1 MPPNHT
7 GRAGRNWLLLG
18 VTAGLLLV
26 DRVTKLIAIETL
38 ADEPATDYMGGF
50 LRLIY
55 QENHGAMLSL
65 GAGLPE
71 SIRFLFFT
79 VLVALVLVALLL
91 FVLLKRTLA
100 LKDSLAAALVIG
112 GGLGNVIDRI
122 LYNGAVLD
130 FLNIGV
136 GDLRTGVFNVADVA
150 ILAGALVYLFAP
162 RPPDP
167 PAGGKEESPAL
178 PPGTGEGP

>member
-1 MPPNHT
+1 MAASFIDR
-7 GRAGRNWLLLG
+7 GRRNWLLLG
-18 VTAGLLLV
+18 VTGGLLVV
-26 DRVTKLIAIETL
+26 DRAAKLIAIEVL
-38 ADEPATDYMGGF
+38 ADQPAENYLGGF

-100 LKDSLAAALVIG
+100 LKDAIAAALVIG
-112 GGLGNVIDRI
+112 GGLGNVIDRL
-122 LYNGAVLD
+122 LYDGAVLD
-130 FLNIGV
+130 FLNVGIGDV
-136 GDLRTGVFNVADVA
+136 RTGVFNVADVA
-150 ILAGALVYLFAP
+150 ILAGALVYLLGP
-162 RPPDP
+162 RRPPVLHR
-167 PAGGKEESPAL
+167 EESPPRSA
-178 PPGTGEGP
+178 PEP

>member
-1 MPPNHT
+1 MSEPPH
-7 GRAGRNWLLLG
+7 GSVRARRNWLLLG
-18 VTAGLLLV
+18 ATAGLLLV

-38 ADEPATDYMGGF
+38 ADRPAEDYLGGA

-79 VLVALVLVALLL
+79 VFVAIILVALLV
-91 FVLLKRTLA
+91 FVLLKRTLTV
-100 LKDSLAAALVIG
+100 KDALAAALVIG
-112 GGLGNVIDRI
+112 GGLGNVIDR
-122 LYNGAVLD
+122 LFYNGAVLD
-130 FLNIGV
+130 FLNVGI

-150 ILAGALVYLFAP
+150 ILAGLLVYVIGPKAEP
-162 RPPDP
+162 TP
-167 PAGGKEESPAL
+167 PARTEGQ
-178 PPGTGEGP
+178 PPEPPLIP